1 MRLQSPKPCGLWYT
15 TRNMN
20 RFLAILTTII
30 AVALAAA
37 APAVSADEVPWNTY
51 VVDRT
56 VEVSP
61 GARKNKAFPMEEGS
75 ALCDLHLRAEAP
87 WRIRSSRIAIR
98 DDKTLSKV

>member
-1 MRLQSPKPCGLWYT
+1 MKRIFVP
-15 TRNMN
+15 
-20 RFLAILTTII
+20 LTTII

>member
-1 MRLQSPKPCGLWYT
+1 MKRIFVP
-15 TRNMN
+15 
-20 RFLAILTTII
+20 LTPII
-30 AVALAAA
+30 AVALAAVV

-51 VVDRT
+51 IVDRT

-87 WRIRSSRIAIR
+87 WRIRYSRIALR
-98 DDKTLSKV
+98 DDKTLDRESEMVVGDSPQ